1 MKATITQSK
10 FHLDSAKLKK
20 KKRTGSS
27 VALSF
32 NMQKTRKNANALRLW
47 REILRKVLFGTA
59 TINGI
64 IISFFFFNFSSSV
77 FQVFYS
83 ASSSDLSKDVGLNT
97 STSLLHL
104 KPYTRYKVEVQAF
117 TGAGGGKKTG
127 VFVKTDETGMF
138 LILALKG
145 SMSTYIF
152 FRLIFIHI
160 FEELIQEN
168 VSKDQEMFPFGDLFI
183 NSHEHFS

>member
-1 MKATITQSK
+1 M
-10 FHLDSAKLKK
+10 
-20 KKRTGSS
+20 
-27 VALSF
+27 
-32 NMQKTRKNANALRLW
+32 
-47 REILRKVLFGTA
+47 
-59 TINGI
+59 
-64 IISFFFFNFSSSV
+64 
-77 FQVFYS
+77 FYG

-117 TGAGGGKKTG
+117 TGAGGGKKTH
-127 VFVKTDETGMF
+127 VSVKTDETGMF
-138 LILALKG
+138 LILALKD

-152 FRLIFIHI
+152 FRLILIHI

>member
-1 MKATITQSK
+1 M
-10 FHLDSAKLKK
+10 
-20 KKRTGSS
+20 RTLCDFGGKYSESS
-27 VALSF
+27 SF
-32 NMQKTRKNANALRLW
+32 FDG
-47 REILRKVLFGTA
+47 KVLFGTA
-59 TINGI
+59 TINDI
-64 IISFFFFNFSSSV
+64 IISYFLNFSLSV

-83 ASSSDLSKDVGLNT
+83 VSSSDLSKDVGLNT

-117 TGAGGGKKTG
+117 TGAGGGKKTRAS
-127 VFVKTDETGMF
+127 VKTDETGML

-168 VSKDQEMFPFGDLFI
+168 VSKDQEIFPFGDLFN
-183 NSHEHFS
+183 NSLEHFS

>member
-1 MKATITQSK
+1 MAGNTQE
-10 FHLDSAKLKK
+10 
-20 KKRTGSS
+20 R
-27 VALSF
+27 
-32 NMQKTRKNANALRLW
+32 
-47 REILRKVLFGTA
+47 LFGTA
-59 TINGI
+59 TINDI
-64 IISFFFFNFSSSV
+64 IISFFKNFSLSV

-83 ASSSDLSKDVGLNT
+83 ASSSYLSKDVGLNT
-97 STSLLHL
+97 STTLLHL

-117 TGAGGGKKTG
+117 TGAGGGKKTS
-127 VFVKTDETGMF
+127 VSVKTDETGMF

>member
-1 MKATITQSK
+1 MI
-10 FHLDSAKLKK
+10 L
-20 KKRTGSS
+20 
-27 VALSF
+27 LSP
-32 NMQKTRKNANALRLW
+32 
-47 REILRKVLFGTA
+47 
-59 TINGI
+59 
-64 IISFFFFNFSSSV
+64 FFFNFSSSV
-77 FQVFYS
+77 FQVFYIYS
-83 ASSSDLSKDVGLNT
+83 ASSSYLSKDVGLNT

-117 TGAGGGKKTG
+117 TGAGGGKKTS
-127 VFVKTDETGMF
+127 VSVKTDETGMF

-183 NSHEHFS
+183 NSHEHFSWFCVDIIRRKIFKLIEITAKWQHSFVSSERDD